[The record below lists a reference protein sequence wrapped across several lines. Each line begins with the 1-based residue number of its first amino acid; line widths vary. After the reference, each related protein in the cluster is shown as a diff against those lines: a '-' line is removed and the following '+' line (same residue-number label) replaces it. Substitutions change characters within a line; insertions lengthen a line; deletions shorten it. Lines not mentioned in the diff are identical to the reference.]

1 MFQMYADGYGQ
12 KTIAWTLNAN
22 AAQREL
28 LKRYFGG
35 KQPRPPRADK
45 PSGAKD
51 WSPHTIHDM
60 LRNPRYLG
68 FNGYGATKRKYIGGT
83 KRIIS
88 IMKMASPRRTA
99 AKPAIKFVR
108 KIYLKGFRRRI
119 IGLHAFIERRAIE
132 EQC

>member
-12 KTIAWTLNAN
+12 KTIAWTLNGN

-28 LKRYFGG
+28 LKRYFVG

-68 FNGYGATKRKYIGGT
+68 LNGYGATKRKYIGGT
-83 KRIIS
+83 KRIIPGEEQVFEAPHLRIIEDKLGAQVS
-88 IMKMASPRRTA
+88 RGASYLSPR
-99 AKPAIKFVR
+99 P
-108 KIYLKGFRRRI
+108 
-119 IGLHAFIERRAIE
+119 
-132 EQC
+132 

>member
-12 KTIAWTLNAN
+12 KTIAWTLNGN

-28 LKRYFGG
+28 LKRYFVG

-60 LRNPRYLG
+60 RAGQLRASRERKRRTKVCRSPAPQTIAGSLAANDDAGESRRPLHGLAIRRNCERNP
-68 FNGYGATKRKYIGGT
+68 
-83 KRIIS
+83 S
-88 IMKMASPRRTA
+88 
-99 AKPAIKFVR
+99 
-108 KIYLKGFRRRI
+108 
-119 IGLHAFIERRAIE
+119 
-132 EQC
+132 